1 MGAKI
6 SSSSV
11 ALWLALV
18 SFLLIG
24 GGSPSTNVAAFQVL
38 PASWHMHSSRLV
50 KPLFMSSPEEPPK
63 NENSPVTENP
73 ASTAIESTSSKEEEE
88 ESASYPINVPSPI
101 LLASSMVIAIASTG
115 TFRILAKNSRLEKP
129 KRSRL
134 TSVHCF
140 VLFFSHQGPSLN
152 CLAAHLNLAL
162 LPRPPL
168 WHWGSPLLYFCF
180 MHLSVKQLPRQKRTT
195 NDSFRANKINQ
206 TT

>member
-6 SSSSV
+6 SSSFV

-24 GGSPSTNVAAFQVL
+24 GRSPSTNVAAFQVL
-38 PASWHMHSSRLV
+38 PASRHMHSSRLV

-63 NENSPVTENP
+63 NENSPVTESP
-73 ASTAIESTSSKEEEE
+73 ASTAMESTSSKEEEE

-115 TFRILAKNSRLEKP
+115 TFRILAKHSRFEKT
-129 KRSRL
+129 KRIRL

-140 VLFFSHQGPSLN
+140 VLLASGSLFE
-152 CLAAHLNLAL
+152 LLGGTPQFGFAPTAAIVAL
-162 LPRPPL
+162 GFPITLFLFYASIRKAIAETEEDDKR
-168 WHWGSPLLYFCF
+168 F
-180 MHLSVKQLPRQKRTT
+180 LSGQ
-195 NDSFRANKINQ
+195 
-206 TT
+206 